1 METKRS
7 FAVQLQILTKRLV
20 LRFMRRPLAEL
31 PNIFISAFFLFVY
44 DGALGG
50 VFGGSAEGTPLDF
63 ANGNFVNFILPVSI
77 VSASLSGGA
86 SGIYL
91 VEDIESG
98 VFKRYQSMPISKWAI
113 ILSPMLIGALRVL
126 VQAGLIMVIGK
137 FIGADPAVG
146 TVGFFVVLS
155 IAFLWGMGFAGYSV
169 AAGVRS
175 GSSQGAQAASFLF
188 FPALFLAPT
197 FVPREAFRGWL
208 ATASAYNPTT
218 YVIEAMR
225 AVMVEGWVIDVI
237 AKGYIEAGS
246 FAFVTLTFAVISVG
260 KATEKA

>member
-1 METKRS
+1 
-7 FAVQLQILTKRLV
+7 
-20 LRFMRRPLAEL
+20 
-31 PNIFISAFFLFVY
+31 
-44 DGALGG
+44 
-50 VFGGSAEGTPLDF
+50 
-63 ANGNFVNFILPVSI
+63 
-77 VSASLSGGA
+77 
-86 SGIYL
+86 
-91 VEDIESG
+91 
-98 VFKRYQSMPISKWAI
+98 
-113 ILSPMLIGALRVL
+113 
-126 VQAGLIMVIGK
+126 MVIGK

-197 FVPREAFRGWL
+197 FVPREALRGWL

-225 AVMVEGWVIDVI
+225 AIMVEGWVMDVLL
-237 AKGYIEAGS
+237 KGYIAAGM
-246 FAFVTLTFAVISVG
+246 FAFITLSFAVISVG

>member
-1 METKRS
+1 
-7 FAVQLQILTKRLV
+7 
-20 LRFMRRPLAEL
+20 
-31 PNIFISAFFLFVY
+31 
-44 DGALGG
+44 
-50 VFGGSAEGTPLDF
+50 
-63 ANGNFVNFILPVSI
+63 
-77 VSASLSGGA
+77 
-86 SGIYL
+86 
-91 VEDIESG
+91 
-98 VFKRYQSMPISKWAI
+98 
-113 ILSPMLIGALRVL
+113 
-126 VQAGLIMVIGK
+126 MVIGK

-197 FVPREAFRGWL
+197 FVPREALRGWL

-218 YVIEAMR
+218 YVIESMR
-225 AVMVEGWVIDVI
+225 AVMVEGWVVDVI
-237 AKGYIEAGS
+237 AKGYIAAGL
-246 FAFVTLTFAVISVG
+246 FAFVTLSFAVISVG

>member
-1 METKRS
+1 
-7 FAVQLQILTKRLV
+7 
-20 LRFMRRPLAEL
+20 
-31 PNIFISAFFLFVY
+31 
-44 DGALGG
+44 
-50 VFGGSAEGTPLDF
+50 
-63 ANGNFVNFILPVSI
+63 
-77 VSASLSGGA
+77 
-86 SGIYL
+86 
-91 VEDIESG
+91 
-98 VFKRYQSMPISKWAI
+98 
-113 ILSPMLIGALRVL
+113 MLIGALRVL
-126 VQAGLIMVIGK
+126 VQAGLIMAIGK

-197 FVPREAFRGWL
+197 FVPREALRGWL

-218 YVIEAMR
+218 YVIESMR

-237 AKGYIEAGS
+237 AKGYIAAGA

>member
-1 METKRS
+1 
-7 FAVQLQILTKRLV
+7 
-20 LRFMRRPLAEL
+20 
-31 PNIFISAFFLFVY
+31 
-44 DGALGG
+44 
-50 VFGGSAEGTPLDF
+50 
-63 ANGNFVNFILPVSI
+63 
-77 VSASLSGGA
+77 
-86 SGIYL
+86 
-91 VEDIESG
+91 
-98 VFKRYQSMPISKWAI
+98 MPISKWAI

-137 FIGADPAVG
+137 IIGADPAVG

-197 FVPREAFRGWL
+197 FVPREALRGWL

-237 AKGYIEAGS
+237 AKGYIAAGA
-246 FAFVTLTFAVISVG
+246 FAFITLTFAVISVG

>member
-1 METKRS
+1 M
-7 FAVQLQILTKRLV
+7 
-20 LRFMRRPLAEL
+20 PL
-31 PNIFISAFFLFVY
+31 
-44 DGALGG
+44 
-50 VFGGSAEGTPLDF
+50 
-63 ANGNFVNFILPVSI
+63 
-77 VSASLSGGA
+77 
-86 SGIYL
+86 
-91 VEDIESG
+91 
-98 VFKRYQSMPISKWAI
+98 SKGAI

-197 FVPREAFRGWL
+197 FVPREALRGWL

-225 AVMVEGWVIDVI
+225 AIMVEGWVMDVLL
-237 AKGYIEAGS
+237 KGYIAAGM
-246 FAFVTLTFAVISVG
+246 FAFVTLSFAVISVG